1 VSGQAGARRS
11 LGAQVVFP
19 DSSLSKYWILM
30 KTYEN
35 LYPHVCPF
43 ENLFLASRGAAKGKW
58 GKVEVVAFE
67 DRPSEQRSCVYC
79 LNYH

>member
-1 VSGQAGARRS
+1 
-11 LGAQVVFP
+11 
-19 DSSLSKYWILM
+19 M

-35 LYPHVCPF
+35 LYPHVCSF
-43 ENLFLASRGAAKGKW
+43 ENLFLASRGAAKDKW

-67 DRPSEQRSCVYC
+67 DRPPEQRSCVYC